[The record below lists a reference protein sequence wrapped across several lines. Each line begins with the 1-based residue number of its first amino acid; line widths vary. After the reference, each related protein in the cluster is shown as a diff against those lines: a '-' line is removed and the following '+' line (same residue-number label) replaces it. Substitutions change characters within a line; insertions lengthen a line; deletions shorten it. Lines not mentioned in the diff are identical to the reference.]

1 MKTRKDVIKEVANE
15 LSMSQQSVIKIISV
29 IEKVIKHTVVDEKEE
44 LKLANFVEI
53 KPIYKEPR
61 KARNPKTNEYII
73 SKPKY
78 VVKAKAIGK
87 WFK

>member
-1 MKTRKDVIKEVANE
+1 MKTRKDVIKDVAKE
-15 LSMSQQSVIKIISV
+15 LSMSQQSIIKIMNV
-29 IEKVIKHTVVDEKEE
+29 IEKTIKRTVVDEKEE
-44 LKLANFVEI
+44 LKIANLVEI

-61 KARNPKTNEYII
+61 KARNPKTNEYVI